1 MASKWDDLDA
11 STQIEQAVTEDLR
24 TAFETRGA
32 TVTHNGTATRHAPG
46 GRPDIVVSADDR
58 SLDLVVELTKSTG
71 AAAEREFVSTT
82 DHLNRW
88 AEASKAAQ
96 THMIFSAPKIGPRLR
111 KQFLQFNRDQRTN
124 GQPTRVFVVD
134 FGGLQTLLETM
145 SARDPKLVP
154 VSRWAEL
161 FEDEAWEAAADDASA
176 RQVAI
181 DLILAEE
188 TELRQ
193 EVEKE
198 TQQEIAQIEQDLK
211 KAIAKLEDA
220 LRDRGI
226 TGDNANKTL
235 IYLTFMR
242 LFEEKRLREKDGD
255 PYNRMTAGG
264 FQKWVQSR
272 DASVK
277 KQKENRLVNYLLE
290 VIREERDDLSQARLL
305 LAADGSSV
313 ELHHNVTDSLVESLI
328 FPVLDQYEFIGSR
341 LDILGV
347 VFETLARRGEKD
359 TRIGQFFTP
368 EEVVKF
374 AVRVARPSASEV
386 VLDPAVGTGRFLIW
400 AMQAMLEQKSLPGQD
415 PAEVE
420 RRIKS
425 EQLLGS
431 DIDTWV
437 ATIAKMNM
445 FIHGDGKTNIANA
458 NGLVLGDRAHLTRYP
473 DGIAG
478 QVDLVLSNPPLGD
491 VDFTSAAADWLR
503 DAESGATATSGE
515 YLASLGV
522 VPTFVSEEQA
532 AERLRADIEALRAEA
547 EGHERDLDEGT
558 HTSKTR
564 RALTSLRKRI
574 KARETRLNE
583 LTTKIANGDIT
594 ITASGAKM
602 KGGALFMGA
611 ITNYL
616 RPVSSARS
624 SDPYEWR
631 GGRVM
636 VVLDEA
642 ILNTPAHSA
651 TRQYIR
657 ENYFVKAVV
666 SLGRPAFKYL
676 AHTDAKTSLL
686 YAIRK
691 PDGAGIQQQEQVFYA
706 HAEKVGYDAKGNWIG
721 SDLPAVADAFT
732 AFETATMNAYGGA
745 TFAAADAAN
754 AYAQI
759 ESHDRSWYTAPVGGP
774 GDRLDFYNARRSVL
788 EAQLHD
794 QGLPICTLGDLIEVA
809 PVKHPHASRT
819 GSYSFA
825 SIERNTASLK
835 SKGSAVT
842 QYKPG
847 DLWVLEAGQIVVSG
861 IDVVHGA
868 VAVTDEGVEGCV
880 MSKEMYA
887 YRMRDGVDIRPETVV
902 MLLRSASARAMIEG
916 MVTGTSN
923 RTRMSD
929 VAQILDLLIPDPRQF
944 DASDETVEALGR
956 AHRLRD
962 EAHMALRQAE
972 ALADSAWGSAAIA
985 TDDAADQ
992 LELEADHTGPV
1003 GSVPPTP

>member
-24 TAFETRGA
+24 AAFEMRGA

-46 GRPDIVVSADDR
+46 GRPDIVVSANDH
-58 SLDLVVELTKSTG
+58 SFDLVVELTKSTG

-88 AEASKAAQ
+88 ATASKAAQ
-96 THMIFSAPKIGPRLR
+96 THMVFSAPKIGPRLR

-124 GQPTRVFVVD
+124 GEPTRVFVVD

-145 SARDPKLVP
+145 AARDPKLFP
-154 VSRWAEL
+154 LDRWVRL
-161 FEDEAWEAAADDASA
+161 FHDEAWEAAADDASA

-193 EVEKE
+193 EVERE

-242 LFEEKRLREKDGD
+242 LYEEKRLRDRDLE
-255 PYNRMTAGG
+255 PYNRMTAEG
-264 FQKWVQSR
+264 FKKWVQSR

-277 KQKENRLVNYLLE
+277 RNHADRLVNYLLE
-290 VIREERDDLSQARLL
+290 VIREEREDLSQARLL

-313 ELHHNVTDSLVESLI
+313 QLHHNVTDHLIESLV

-374 AVRVARPSASEV
+374 AVRVARPGANEV

-400 AMQAMLEQKSLPGQD
+400 AMQAMLDQKNMPGQD
-415 PAEVE
+415 PIEVE
-420 RRIKS
+420 RRIKTD
-425 EQLLGS
+425 QLLGS

-458 NGLVLGDRAHLTRYP
+458 NGLVLGDRGHLTRYP

-491 VDFTSAAADWLR
+491 VDFTSAATDWLR
-503 DAESGATATSGE
+503 DANSSAAATEGE

-522 VPTFVSEEQA
+522 VPTFVSEEQD
-532 AERLRADIEALRAEA
+532 AERLRAEIKTLRAEA

-558 HTSKTR
+558 HTPKTR
-564 RALTSLRKRI
+564 RSLNGIRRRI
-574 KARETRLNE
+574 QTREARLNE
-583 LTTKIANGDIT
+583 LTVKIANGDLT
-594 ITASGAKM
+594 IRPNGAKM

-624 SDPYEWR
+624 NDPYEWR

-636 VVLDEA
+636 IVLDEA
-642 ILNTPAHSA
+642 ILNTPAHA
-651 TRQYIR
+651 TTRQYIR
-657 ENYFVKAVV
+657 ENYFIKAVV

-676 AHTDAKTSLL
+676 AHTDAKTSLV

-691 PDGAGIQQQEQVFYA
+691 PDGIGIRQQEEIFYA

-721 SDLPAVADAFT
+721 SDLPAVADAFA
-732 AFETATMNAYGGA
+732 AFETATINAYGGA
-745 TFAAADAAN
+745 VFAAADAAE
-754 AYAQI
+754 AYEQI
-759 ESHDRSWYTAPVGGP
+759 DGHGCSWYTAPVGDP
-774 GDRLDFYNARRSVL
+774 GDRLDFYHARRSVL
-788 EAQLHD
+788 EAQLQD
-794 QGLPICTLGDLIEVA
+794 QALPICTLGDLIEVA

-819 GSYSFA
+819 GSYAFA

-835 SKGSAVT
+835 PKGTAST
-842 QYKPG
+842 QYKPS
-847 DLWVLEAGQIVVSG
+847 DLWVLETGQIVVSG
-861 IDVVHGA
+861 IDAVHGA
-868 VAVTDEGVEGCV
+868 VAVADKSVEGCV

-887 YRMRDGVDIRPETVV
+887 YRVREGIDVRPETVV

-929 VAQILDLLIPDPRQF
+929 VKQILALLIPDARQF
-944 DASDETVEALGR
+944 KASNKTVEALGR

-962 EAHMALRQAE
+962 EAHMALREAE
-972 ALADSAWGSAAIA
+972 AFADSAWGPTAIA
-985 TDDAADQ
+985 TEDAANQPQD
-992 LELEADHTGPV
+992 DHTGPA
-1003 GSVPPTP
+1003 GSVPPAS